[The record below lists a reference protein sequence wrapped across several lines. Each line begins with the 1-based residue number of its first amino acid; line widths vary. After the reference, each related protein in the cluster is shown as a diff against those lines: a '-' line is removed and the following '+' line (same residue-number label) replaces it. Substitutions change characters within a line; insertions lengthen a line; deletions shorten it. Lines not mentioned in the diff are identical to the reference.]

1 MKHGIF
7 AEEVGLVRFTNLT
20 LADNIYANMEVV
32 SVHHALKRGQ

>member
-7 AEEVGLVRFTNLT
+7 VEEIGLIKFANLT

-32 SVHHALKRGQ
+32 RVHNSLKRG